1 MTQLTPVS
9 ALSSSEQLQMQR
21 VIEQK
26 QLKDFMR
33 LYSGLV
39 ERCFGSCIH
48 DFTSRA
54 ITSKESECVAHGPA
68 ASINQNGSFEY
79 PIDPNPCMP
88 SARLERCGRCVK
100 CR

>member
-21 VIEQK
+21 LIEQK

-39 ERCFGSCIH
+39 S
-48 DFTSRA
+48 
-54 ITSKESECVAHGPA
+54 A
-68 ASINQNGSFEY
+68 ASVAVSTTLRRA
-79 PIDPNPCMP
+79 PLRPKSPN
-88 SARLERCGRCVK
+88 A
-100 CR
+100 CRIAHKSS

>member
-1 MTQLTPVS
+1 MAQLTPVS

-39 ERCFGSCIH
+39 ER
-48 DFTSRA
+48 
-54 ITSKESECVAHGPA
+54 
-68 ASINQNGSFEY
+68 
-79 PIDPNPCMP
+79 
-88 SARLERCGRCVK
+88 
-100 CR
+100 

>member
-9 ALSSSEQLQMQR
+9 ALSSPEQLQMQR
-21 VIEQK
+21 LIEQK

-54 ITSKESECVAHGPA
+54 ITSKESECVSHCTQKFLKHSERVGARFA
-68 ASINQNGSFEY
+68 EEN
-79 PIDPNPCMP
+79 
-88 SARLERCGRCVK
+88 ARLMGQQPQ
-100 CR
+100 